1 MTEPT
6 LEAVRADAAASPGPT
21 AAHSSLDEGA
31 PGKPAEPGPARMGP
45 LGSRPFGILC
55 LLVTAVGWGVN
66 WPIMKVI
73 LHDWPPFFA
82 RGTAGLAAAFGLAL
96 IAAARR
102 ERLSIPP
109 RAWRPLASAAFSNV
123 FVWMGFATLSMV
135 WLTVGEAALLVF
147 TMPIWTTVFAWP
159 LLGARPTLR
168 SIAALALGVAGIG
181 MVLVGPGFA
190 LGGGKLPG
198 VVFALGAAV
207 LFAFST
213 IASRSPIPMP
223 PIALTAWQ
231 VGLGCLPMVLIG
243 LVFERPN
250 LGALHGLG
258 WMGMA
263 YMAIV
268 PMALCYLSWFA
279 ALRQLP
285 PSTASTSM
293 LLVPVIGILAA
304 SAVLGEPLGARES
317 LVLACTLGGVG
328 LALKRS

>member
-6 LEAVRADAAASPGPT
+6 LETVRADAAVSPGPT
-21 AAHSSLDEGA
+21 AAHSLLNEGA
-31 PGKPAEPGPARMGP
+31 RGEPAEPGPAWMGS

-55 LLVTAVGWGVN
+55 LLVTAIGWGVN
-66 WPIMKVI
+66 WPIMKII

-82 RGTAGLAAAFGLAL
+82 RGTAGLAAACGLAL
-96 IAAARR
+96 IAAARG
-102 ERLSIPP
+102 ERLSIPSGV
-109 RAWRPLASAAFSNV
+109 RGPLALAATSNV

-159 LLGARPTLR
+159 LLGTRPTLR
-168 SIAALALGVAGIG
+168 SIAALALGVVGIG
-181 MVLVGPGFA
+181 IVLVEPGFA

-198 VVFALGAAV
+198 VLFALSSAI
-207 LFAFST
+207 LFAFNT
-213 IASRSPIPMP
+213 VASRSPISLP

-231 VGLGCLPMVLIG
+231 VGLGCLPMALIG
-243 LVFERPN
+243 LVFESPH
-250 LGALHGLG
+250 LGALRPVG

-263 YMAIV
+263 YMAVV

-279 ALRQLP
+279 ALKRLP

-304 SAVLGEPLGARES
+304 SAVLGEPLGAREI
-317 LVLACTLGGVG
+317 LALTFTLGGVG